1 VVEAAVTDESSADVA
16 LGLVQA
22 TIAPV
27 AQRIVEAIRSGAFN
41 GHLEASTA
49 VAMLGSLRYATGVAP
64 LDAYPLEFGRMGTP
78 DVVLNDLTAA
88 LTRGI
93 EELTRPIDA
102 IKHQAKT
109 VTVGISRSD
118 EALLANRL
126 VKEVLAAG
134 TPRDRLS
141 YRMLKVLAD
150 LEPAIASV
158 NGYVRYRI
166 EGDPSSDDATIEII
180 DRGGIA
186 RDLAS
191 RTDRNRALRGT
202 KRRAALEREITCA
215 RGRHDGRTLLLVPE
229 VRTGSTTGL
238 TLLHVGFAERLP
250 AEVLRGVLGGYRGRY
265 EALRDF
271 VTETE
276 PSFRDDLMASM
287 AVVDL
292 LTSPI
297 NDLADRWR
305 TT

>member
-1 VVEAAVTDESSADVA
+1 
-16 LGLVQA
+16 
-22 TIAPV
+22 
-27 AQRIVEAIRSGAFN
+27 
-41 GHLEASTA
+41 
-49 VAMLGSLRYATGVAP
+49 M
-64 LDAYPLEFGRMGTP
+64 
-78 DVVLNDLTAA
+78 
-88 LTRGI
+88 
-93 EELTRPIDA
+93 
-102 IKHQAKT
+102 
-109 VTVGISRSD
+109 
-118 EALLANRL
+118 
-126 VKEVLAAG
+126 KEVLASG
-134 TPRDRLS
+134 TPRDRLT

-150 LEPAIASV
+150 LEPAVASV

-229 VRTGSTTGL
+229 VRTGSTTGI
-238 TLLHVGFAERLP
+238 TLLHVGFADRLP

-276 PSFRDDLMASM
+276 PSFRDD
-287 AVVDL
+287 
-292 LTSPI
+292 
-297 NDLADRWR
+297 
-305 TT
+305 